1 MGAATMRETPAL
13 TGGLVGIVAP
23 ASPFDAVKFETGLR
37 VLRNMGVKTIVP
49 DSVRETSGYLAG
61 PDQERA
67 RLINEL
73 FSDPEISA
81 VWCARGGYGSMRV
94 LPLLDYELLRLN
106 PKPFVG
112 ASDVTALLAA
122 LYSRCRTPVFHG
134 PMIVTLADAD
144 EKTCQSVRQ
153 MFFGTEPLS
162 IRAEP
167 FESLRPGIASGKV
180 IGGNLTTL
188 AHLIGTP
195 FEPDFFGHLLFI
207 EDIGE
212 APYRIDRMMTQLKM
226 AGKLSGI
233 SGLLLGRFSGCGP
246 MEQIHSIMRSIFEDL
261 DIPMLS
267 GIPAGHGLPNLIVP
281 MGISAT
287 MDADQGLLSFHDP
300 IFTESTAP
308 SPSG

>member
-1 MGAATMRETPAL
+1 MKTNPLPA
-13 TGGLVGIVAP
+13 GGKIGIVAP
-23 ASPFDAVKFETGLR
+23 ASPFDSVKFETGLH
-37 VLRNMGVKTIVP
+37 VLKSMGFKTLVP
-49 DSVRETSGYLAG
+49 DSLRQSCGYLAG
-61 PDQERA
+61 PDQQRA
-67 RLINEL
+67 RLINEM
-73 FSDPEISA
+73 FADPEISA
-81 VWCARGGYGSMRV
+81 IWCARGGYGSMRV
-94 LPLLDYELLRLN
+94 LPLLDYELLRSN

-112 ASDVTALLAA
+112 ASDATALLTA
-122 LYSRCRTPVFHG
+122 LYSRCRAPVFHG

-153 MFFGTEPLS
+153 TFSGTGS
-162 IRAEP
+162 ITIKAEP
-167 FESLRPGIASGKV
+167 FEMLRPGVASGKV

-188 AHLIGTP
+188 SHLTGTP
-195 FEPDFFGHLLFI
+195 FEPEFAGHLLFI

-226 AGKLSGI
+226 AGKFSGI

-246 MEQIHSIMRSIFEDL
+246 MEQIHSIMQSVFQDS

-281 MGISAT
+281 MGVDAT
-287 MDADQGLLSFHDP
+287 LDADKGLLTFRSPF
-300 IFTESTAP
+300 FAKSSAS